1 MHKPVQRDP
10 RKPYA
15 PPKLSI
21 YGTVKQLTK
30 KMGLRHTRDGGGLPR
45 IKTAI

>member
-1 MHKPVQRDP
+1 MLKPVQRDP

-15 PPKLSI
+15 PPQLSV
-21 YGTVKQLTK
+21 YGTVKALTK
-30 KMGLRHTRDGGGLPR
+30 KMGFHHTRDGGGLPR